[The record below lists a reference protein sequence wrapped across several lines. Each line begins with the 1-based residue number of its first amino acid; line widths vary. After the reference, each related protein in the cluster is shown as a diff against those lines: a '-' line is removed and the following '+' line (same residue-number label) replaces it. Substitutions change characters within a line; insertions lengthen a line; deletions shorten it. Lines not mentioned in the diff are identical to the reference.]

1 MLQYFAKIIKIYN
14 KYDKT
19 LLNTCEFSQDVMYP
33 CMHTDRDRQTD
44 RLCVCVCVCLSAWM
58 DGWID
63 RWIYQKALHPV
74 RIHGYI
80 AEFCNFVLY
89 ILMIFS
95 RVL

>member
-44 RLCVCVCVCLSAWM
+44 THRQREIVCVCVCERERDDDDLGKFYVHRTDIRQTM
-58 DGWID
+58 TNCD
-63 RWIYQKALHPV
+63 
-74 RIHGYI
+74 
-80 AEFCNFVLY
+80 
-89 ILMIFS
+89 
-95 RVL
+95 